1 MKKAALFWRLSP
13 RCVGA
18 AAWRYSVVKGWC
30 APLVGARTMY
40 PVFTFLMICTS
51 VFINKWMGERGSF
64 SSRPALWKN
73 LNFWIFPQ
81 IQTYIKSKLFW
92 KQLDNWG
99 FLPEKVWISFH
110 KVQYSNYDKMRKT
123 LLFSSVSI
131 NLFSFLTREVQ
142 NKIQTFLSE
151 NALNKG
157 FTEKS
162 LDFF

>member
-1 MKKAALFWRLSP
+1 
-13 RCVGA
+13 
-18 AAWRYSVVKGWC
+18 
-30 APLVGARTMY
+30 
-40 PVFTFLMICTS
+40 
-51 VFINKWMGERGSF
+51 MGILAG
-64 SSRPALWKN
+64 
-73 LNFWIFPQ
+73 
-81 IQTYIKSKLFW
+81 
-92 KQLDNWG
+92 
-99 FLPEKVWISFH
+99 KVWISFH

-157 FTEKS
+157 FTEES